1 MSDNVNIQKKSVL
14 EYFKEKQID
23 SVTTL
28 VPQSIGVVAVD
39 YYQNDAGYD
48 PYVNVSYSNNLCR
61 DIFQV
66 KNNTLQP
73 LQVGYNL
80 GTFSTDSSA
89 GRKINSRAR
98 IMSYWAETYPILTE
112 IRTDGGQTEQSSIFL
127 QTRTGAR
134 HDYGLI
140 NSFQLRLQGDE
151 IYTRYVS
158 CADKIPTSGWDEDEP
173 SDWSRKYLCEYSGY
187 TQTSWNDAV
196 TGYNSTY
203 QKWNYSYNL
212 ANFETNICYA
222 YIYNADTKLL
232 SLTTSSSSAD
242 ILAALNLHYITDGD
256 NKSSSSSA
264 ESDAS
269 TVETIFSKASQSGR
283 YLYDSANDTVI
294 KPIYYNNSK
303 SWELEW
309 IHRNKIY
316 DTGENLH
323 FFPCVCKL
331 RLSFSNNQWSVFSPV
346 KLCDL
351 YGAGDYVS
359 FYSWSYFGSL
369 TSSSSTTDVVNAFK
383 PYFYGIEP
391 YATLYKNAAQIYN
404 YLYNAYKNNYT
415 VRERETNQMVNV
427 AMPDTST
434 FVLYGTTMETAAN
447 SDGTYYGANAYMNKI
462 TIRYKY
468 ENGGAYLSIPA
479 NGVYKKVPY
488 TNF

>member
-1 MSDNVNIQKKSVL
+1 MSDSVNIQKKTVL
-14 EYFKEKQID
+14 EYFKEKQIY

-39 YYQNDAGYD
+39 YYPTGGGYD
-48 PYVNVSYSNNLCR
+48 PYVNVSYSNNLFR
-61 DIFQV
+61 DVFQV

-80 GTFSTDSSA
+80 GTFSTDSSDS
-89 GRKINSRAR
+89 RKINARAK

-112 IRTDGGQTEQSSIFL
+112 IRTDGNQTEQSSIFL

-134 HDYGLI
+134 HDYGLV

-158 CADKIPTSGWDEDEP
+158 CADKIPTSGWDGTD
-173 SDWSRKYLCEYSGY
+173 SADWSRKYLCGYSAD
-187 TQTSWNDAV
+187 TQTSWNNAV
-196 TGYNSTY
+196 TGYNGTY

-242 ILAALNLHYITDGD
+242 ILTALNIHYITDSD

-264 ESDAS
+264 VSDAG
-269 TVETIFSKASQSGR
+269 TVDAIFTKAAQSGR

-294 KPIYYNNSK
+294 KPIYYSSSK
-303 SWELEW
+303 NWELEW

-316 DTGENLH
+316 DTGVNLH

-346 KLCDL
+346 KQYDL

-369 TSSSSTTDVVNAFK
+369 TASSASTDVVNAFS

-391 YATLYKNAAQIYN
+391 YAALYKTASQIYN

-415 VRERETNQMVNV
+415 VRERETNQRVNV

-468 ENGGAYLSIPA
+468 ENGTAYLSIPA
-479 NGVYKKVPY
+479 NGVYRHTAI

>member
-23 SVTTL
+23 SDTTL

-39 YYQNDAGYD
+39 YYPNGGGYK
-48 PYVNVSYSNNLCR
+48 PYVNVSYINNLCR
-61 DIFQV
+61 DVFQV

-80 GTFSTDSSA
+80 GTFSTDGSA
-89 GRKINSRAR
+89 GGKINRRAR

-112 IRTDGGQTEQSSIFL
+112 IRTDGEQTEQSSIFL

-134 HDYGLI
+134 HDYGLV

-158 CADKIPTSGWDEDEP
+158 CGDKIPTSGWDEAE
-173 SDWSRKYLCEYSGY
+173 SSVWSRQYLCGYSGY

-203 QKWNYSYNL
+203 KKWNYSYNL

-264 ESDAS
+264 VSAAGE
-269 TVETIFSKASQSGR
+269 VETIFSKASQSGR

-294 KPIYYNNSK
+294 KPIYYSNSK
-303 SWELEW
+303 NWELEW

-316 DTGENLH
+316 DTGANLH

-369 TSSSSTTDVVNAFK
+369 TSSSSTTDIVNAFN

-434 FVLYGTTMETAAN
+434 FVLYGATMETTAN

-468 ENGGAYLSIPA
+468 ENAAAYLSIPA